1 MKNNTIISD
10 DIVIYNIYGTNSINV
25 KYGWMNDAILFA
37 SICVYTLAQNCH
49 NRSSTDGDVKR
60 RTAAILILGS
70 FLAVT
75 LQ

>member
-1 MKNNTIISD
+1 MKNIYDLSD

-49 NRSSTDGDVKR
+49 NRSSTDEDVKR